1 LSAPFASASFAGAS
15 FAGASFA
22 SGPGALLRLHHE
34 LDIFVGLLL
43 LAGALFA
50 YWIASR
56 RVQLSED
63 VHKRLLFFLCG
74 ILFVGALD
82 QVAGLLSAQASD
94 DPFSVEEWCV
104 AAGLVVGFCVLLPWL
119 SIRVYSFKKA
129 LKHLADRVEFSAKSE
144 DLAKVERE
152 RISQRYAESADAL
165 RRSVERAYRL
175 AALVENARDAV
186 VGVDDDGKIWQ
197 WNAAADALFGL
208 DALAMVGESLE
219 SIEVSPSGNL
229 WREVVRLSRPPFL
242 KGVDELTLVRG
253 DGTTLPIWVSVSKFP
268 PSAGGASGFAIV
280 ARDLSEKKRVE
291 ERISAALA
299 EKSLLLKEVH
309 HRVKN
314 NLQLICSLLR
324 LQSKE
329 ASDPEALKL
338 FRKSEDRIR
347 SLALVHERLYRSE
360 NLAMLNFGGYVRD
373 LVGQL
378 VRSAELGGKT
388 VEAEFAVEEIPF
400 PVDNAI
406 TCGLIVNELVGN
418 SLKHGAS
425 PAAKL
430 RIGLTRDTTGVV
442 FTVWDNGKVV
452 VDPDLFDN
460 ATSLGLKLVRS
471 LTQQLGGTVGV
482 HQNGGTE
489 FKVVLPASVLTEK
502 DVPHLRASQ
511 AA

>member
-1 LSAPFASASFAGAS
+1 MPTAPSIQLNNASAS
-15 FAGASFA
+15 A
-22 SGPGALLRLHHE
+22 SGAVVHLHHE
-34 LDIFVGLLL
+34 IDIFVGVLLL
-43 LAGALFA
+43 VGALLT
-50 YWIASR
+50 YWVASR
-56 RVQLSED
+56 RVHLSEN
-63 VHKRLLFFLCG
+63 VSTLLLFFLCG
-74 ILFVGALD
+74 MLFVSGLD
-82 QVAGLLSAQASD
+82 HFAVVLNAQKSEDA
-94 DPFSVEEWCV
+94 FSIEEWCV
-104 AAGLVVGFCVLLPWL
+104 AAAVGIGVCALLPWMAF
-119 SIRVYSFKKA
+119 RVLSFKRA
-129 LKHLADRVEFSAKSE
+129 LRHLADRVEMSAKSA
-144 DLAKVERE
+144 DLAQAERQ
-152 RISQRYAESADAL
+152 RISERYAESADAL

-186 VGVDDDGKIWQ
+186 IGVDDDGKIWQ
-197 WNAAADALFGL
+197 WNGAADALFRL
-208 DALAMVGESLE
+208 DTLSMVGGSLE
-219 SIEVSPSGNL
+219 SIEVRPSGNL
-229 WREVVRLSRPPFL
+229 WREVVRLSGPPFL

-268 PSAGGASGFAIV
+268 PSAGGASGFAVV
-280 ARDLSEKKRVE
+280 ARDLTEKKRVE

-329 ASDPEALKL
+329 ASDPGALKL
-338 FRKSEDRIR
+338 FRTSEDRIR

-360 NLAMLNFGGYVRD
+360 NLATLNFGGYVRD

-378 VRSAELGGKT
+378 VRSAEFGGKA
-388 VEAEFAVEEIPF
+388 VEIEFAVEEIPF

-425 PAAKL
+425 PNAKL
-430 RIGLTRDTTGVV
+430 RIGLSSDATRVT
-442 FTVWDNGKVV
+442 FTVWDNGTET

-471 LTQQLGGTVGV
+471 LTQQLGGTVGL

-502 DVPHLRASQ
+502 DVPHLRVIQ